1 MLSNRL
7 KKYSNASCTSA
18 TYATPETINLLEVAR
33 LAGVQV
39 ATSYKSDLVASDE
52 IISNWWLM
60 HFVDCEPIEVAM
72 WPPCNHASAIESY
85 PNAIAAEPVPAPV
98 PSTINQSWDKDGDD
112 L

>member
-18 TYATPETINLLEVAR
+18 TYATPEPYKSLEVAR
-33 LAGVQV
+33 VAQVQV
-39 ATSYKSDLVASDE
+39 ATSNKLDLATSNE
-52 IISNWWLM
+52 IISYWWLM
-60 HFVDCEPIEVAM
+60 HFADRDPVEVAM

-85 PNAIAAEPVPAPV
+85 PDAIAAEPI
-98 PSTINQSWDKDGDD
+98 PSQITEEDM